1 MVLHSFLD
9 PRVPGFGRQMTP
21 TCREDDG
28 CFAFPTPTSQG
39 EVNGISSTWTPQES
53 QLDPQGVDE
62 IQGPLSTPV
71 NGVLEPSNT
80 QSVDPNLF
88 QPDLTSITT
97 TVTDNTGST
106 MTMKTTINVTVPP
119 SSSATL
125 ITSTSMA
132 PDPGP
137 ATVGTVEAAENG
149 HNTNRLSAG
158 EVTGVAM
165 GTFILGAIL
174 AFIAAFFLFKQRNK
188 HKSANVN
195 RKDYPSY
202 GGSAPDLAMMQ
213 SKSASSLVGRHSPY
227 VQVSQIPLPA
237 PLAAHP
243 PSPIPA
249 TVFIPASASR
259 DITAFLP
266 PAADNEEVW
275 NEVSHLFALMH
286 EHVEK
291 YYRDVNAIITPSME
305 PEIAEFGAKEVDMA
319 ELLQECT
326 SSTAALKHALVTYVL
341 GITEPR
347 QKDDDEGT
355 LFPKELYTAHAENH
369 MNVVSGKLLTCVFHL
384 RRIATNTTDRS
395 GSRSSYL
402 AASPHLCLSL
412 QQHHWHAKSSQILDG
427 SIERS

>member
-1 MVLHSFLD
+1 
-9 PRVPGFGRQMTP
+9 
-21 TCREDDG
+21 
-28 CFAFPTPTSQG
+28 
-39 EVNGISSTWTPQES
+39 
-53 QLDPQGVDE
+53 
-62 IQGPLSTPV
+62 
-71 NGVLEPSNT
+71 
-80 QSVDPNLF
+80 
-88 QPDLTSITT
+88 
-97 TVTDNTGST
+97 
-106 MTMKTTINVTVPP
+106 
-119 SSSATL
+119 
-125 ITSTSMA
+125 
-132 PDPGP
+132 
-137 ATVGTVEAAENG
+137 
-149 HNTNRLSAG
+149 
-158 EVTGVAM
+158 M

-249 TVFIPASASR
+249 PVFIPASASR

-412 QQHHWHAKSSQILDG
+412 QQHHWYAKSSQILDG